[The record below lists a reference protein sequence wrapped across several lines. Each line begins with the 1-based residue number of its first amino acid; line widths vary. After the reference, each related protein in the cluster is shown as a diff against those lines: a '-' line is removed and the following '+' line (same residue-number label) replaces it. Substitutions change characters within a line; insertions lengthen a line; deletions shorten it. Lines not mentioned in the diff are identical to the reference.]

1 MRVSDGPR
9 KPGKRSNNLRQGGE
23 GSEGGGT
30 ILPFPPHYKSMP
42 SERKGEKTPPDL
54 NPKLKGILDRIL
66 DEDREVFEALARVRE
81 EEPE

>member
-1 MRVSDGPR
+1 
-9 KPGKRSNNLRQGGE
+9 
-23 GSEGGGT
+23 
-30 ILPFPPHYKSMP
+30 MP